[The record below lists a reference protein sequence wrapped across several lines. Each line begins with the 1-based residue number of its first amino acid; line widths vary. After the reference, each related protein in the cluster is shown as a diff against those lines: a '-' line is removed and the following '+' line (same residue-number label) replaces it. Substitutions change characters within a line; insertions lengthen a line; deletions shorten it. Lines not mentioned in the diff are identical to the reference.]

1 MTSFPSKTHKIQWQ
15 HCCLGTSF
23 TLAPQ
28 SNFAPHRTLSTVL
41 FFSHTPQPPSRHSA
55 CLLCFRLP
63 HFLCF
68 SFQSLPTRLQARG
81 TEIRRSE
88 NSEQSPLLLQ
98 LSKLCFCFC
107 FKYPYIWERGGH
119 LQNNNNKRLNS
130 SGGKK
135 PVKSRLWQRLSNP
148 LQPL

>member
-1 MTSFPSKTHKIQWQ
+1 MWTVNGNVSDCSPLLRVTNFNDLISRQNTQNTTTALLFRDKLHSRASIKLRTSSD
-15 HCCLGTSF
+15 SF
-23 TLAPQ
+23 
-28 SNFAPHRTLSTVL
+28 HRT
-41 FFSHTPQPPSRHSA
+41 FFPHTPQPPSRHSA

-68 SFQSLPTRLQARG
+68 SFQSLPTRLQAHG

-107 FKYPYIWERGGH
+107 FKYPYI
-119 LQNNNNKRLNS
+119 
-130 SGGKK
+130 
-135 PVKSRLWQRLSNP
+135 
-148 LQPL
+148 